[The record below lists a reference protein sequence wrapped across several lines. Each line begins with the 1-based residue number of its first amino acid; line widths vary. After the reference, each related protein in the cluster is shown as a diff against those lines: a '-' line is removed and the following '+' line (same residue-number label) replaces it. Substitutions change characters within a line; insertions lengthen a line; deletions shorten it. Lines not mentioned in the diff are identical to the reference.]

1 MHTQELHENNS
12 PSWLGSINAILEHF
26 PNINSIKI
34 KSVSANTFKKQV
46 HTALRSLYLTHW
58 VENRQDNLNSKLRT
72 YTKFKCF
79 FQRENYLSIIK
90 NYDCRRSFSRFR
102 ISCHKLIIE
111 TGRYRNIPVDLR
123 ICSHCNSGAV
133 GDEMHFLLF
142 CDKFHCERQAMLEVI
157 NEECANFSRLLDWD
171 KFIWL
176 MNNENPRI
184 LSSVSKFINLYC
196 D

>member
-1 MHTQELHENNS
+1 M
-12 PSWLGSINAILEHF
+12 
-26 PNINSIKI
+26 
-34 KSVSANTFKKQV
+34 
-46 HTALRSLYLTHW
+46 
-58 VENRQDNLNSKLRT
+58 
-72 YTKFKCF
+72 
-79 FQRENYLSIIK
+79 
-90 NYDCRRSFSRFR
+90 
-102 ISCHKLIIE
+102 
-111 TGRYRNIPVDLR
+111 DLR

-184 LSSVSKFINLYC
+184 LSSLLYKEFSFLSQKVVILSKGLDFMIFH
-196 D
+196 DVWGIKS